1 MHSCKEA
8 DPTIQFVISRNTA
21 DVGEE
26 IEFTNGTQGAATY
39 EWDFGDG
46 TSSTEENPKKKYSKP
61 GKFIVTLTG
70 ITKKKKIVKSKS
82 LEIQINSI
90 EEYCKGSIDG
100 SPFEFTLDDAKTTAA
115 FTSNLNLTLPPNNSS
130 GFFGYGF
137 DNGAGKGIDVNFG
150 KLFFQGSEPDST
162 AFKAMFAA
170 GQKSYLPNEATTNL
184 GVEIRYFDGLGNI
197 YSSFDTSQSGQT
209 FNITSFKTGKDLAR
223 YYANAEVFVF
233 PSRWETFGIVMIEAM
248 ACGTPVAAFPC
259 DGPLDVIDQ
268 AETGFMNENLQDAVH
283 GCMQLN
289 RERVLQGSQRWSWE
303 NAWKIFKNN
312 LT

>member
-1 MHSCKEA
+1 MKNILNYSVVVVLLISLGFLHSCKEA

-61 GKFIVTLTG
+61 GKFTVTLTG
-70 ITKKKKIVKSKS
+70 ITKKKKIEKSKS

-100 SPFEFTLDDAKTTAA
+100 SPFEFTLDDANTTAA

-209 FNITSFKTGKDLAR
+209 FNITSFKTGKDLANQDIVIVKASFSCKLKNISSSQVITLSNGLFYGR
-223 YYANAEVFVF
+223 Y
-233 PSRWETFGIVMIEAM
+233 SRH
-248 ACGTPVAAFPC
+248 
-259 DGPLDVIDQ
+259 
-268 AETGFMNENLQDAVH
+268 N
-283 GCMQLN
+283 
-289 RERVLQGSQRWSWE
+289 
-303 NAWKIFKNN
+303 
-312 LT
+312 

>member
-1 MHSCKEA
+1 MKNILNYSVVVVLLISLGFLHSCKEA
-8 DPTIQFVISRNTA
+8 DPTIQFVISRTTA

-61 GKFIVTLTG
+61 GKFTVTLTG
-70 ITKKKKIVKSKS
+70 ITKKNKIEKSKS

-90 EEYCKGSIDG
+90 EEYCKGNIEAAA
-100 SPFEFTLDDAKTTAA
+100 FEFTLDDANTSAA
-115 FTSNLNLTLPPNNSS
+115 FTSSLNLAVPPNNSS

-137 DNGAGKGIDVNFG
+137 DNSAGKGIDVNFG

-170 GQKSYLPNEATTNL
+170 GQKSYLPNEAATNL
-184 GVEIRYFDGLGNI
+184 GVEIRYFDGSGNI

-209 FNITSFKTGKDLAR
+209 FNITSFKTGKDLANQDIVIVKASFSCKLKNISSSQVITLSNGLFYGR
-223 YYANAEVFVF
+223 Y
-233 PSRWETFGIVMIEAM
+233 SRH
-248 ACGTPVAAFPC
+248 
-259 DGPLDVIDQ
+259 
-268 AETGFMNENLQDAVH
+268 N
-283 GCMQLN
+283 
-289 RERVLQGSQRWSWE
+289 
-303 NAWKIFKNN
+303 
-312 LT
+312 

>member
-1 MHSCKEA
+1 MKNILNYSVVVVLLISLGFLHSCKEA

-61 GKFIVTLTG
+61 GKFTVTLTG
-70 ITKKKKIVKSKS
+70 ITKKKKIEKSKS

-90 EEYCKGSIDG
+90 EEYCKGNIDG
-100 SPFEFTLDDAKTTAA
+100 SPFEFTLDDANTTAA

-209 FNITSFKTGKDLAR
+209 FNITSFKTGKDLANQDIVIVKASFSCKLKNISSSQVITLSNGLFYGR
-223 YYANAEVFVF
+223 Y
-233 PSRWETFGIVMIEAM
+233 SRH
-248 ACGTPVAAFPC
+248 
-259 DGPLDVIDQ
+259 
-268 AETGFMNENLQDAVH
+268 N
-283 GCMQLN
+283 
-289 RERVLQGSQRWSWE
+289 
-303 NAWKIFKNN
+303 
-312 LT
+312 

>member
-1 MHSCKEA
+1 MKNILNYSVVVVLLISLGFLHSCKEA
-8 DPTIQFVISRNTA
+8 DPTIQFVISRTTA

-61 GKFIVTLTG
+61 GKFTVTLTG
-70 ITKKKKIVKSKS
+70 ITKKNKIEKSKS

-90 EEYCKGSIDG
+90 EEYCKGNIEG
-100 SPFEFTLDDAKTTAA
+100 AAFEFTLDDANTSAA
-115 FTSNLNLTLPPNNSS
+115 FTSSLNLAVPPNNSS

-137 DNGAGKGIDVNFG
+137 DNSAGKGIDVNFG

-170 GQKSYLPNEATTNL
+170 GQKSYLPNEAATNL
-184 GVEIRYFDGLGNI
+184 GVEIRYFDGSGNI

-209 FNITSFKTGKDLAR
+209 FNITSFKTGKDLANQDIVIVKASFSCKLKNISSSQVITLSNGLFYGR
-223 YYANAEVFVF
+223 Y
-233 PSRWETFGIVMIEAM
+233 SRH
-248 ACGTPVAAFPC
+248 
-259 DGPLDVIDQ
+259 
-268 AETGFMNENLQDAVH
+268 N
-283 GCMQLN
+283 
-289 RERVLQGSQRWSWE
+289 
-303 NAWKIFKNN
+303 
-312 LT
+312 